1 MDDGDAVA
9 GVEEKDKARERLTRA
24 GSAADLPVTVIR
36 PSRGWA
42 PLNLRDLWT
51 YRELLY
57 FFTWRD
63 LKVRYKHTVV
73 GAGWAVIQPLCMM
86 LIFVV
91 VFGIL
96 TRVPTRNIPYPY
108 PIFVLSGLVPW
119 QLFAMGLQRASI
131 SLVEQQ
137 GVITKIYFPRLI
149 LPISAVLATAL
160 DFVIG
165 VLVLLAMM
173 AFFGLAPTATVVAL
187 PAFALL
193 VVVTTLGIG
202 FWMSAVNVRYRDV
215 GFVLTFLVQLWFF
228 ATPIFY
234 SSKLVPERFQPLYGL
249 NPMAGALEG
258 FRWALL
264 GKDQAPGLMLWVSAA
279 MVAFVFVAGLFY
291 FRRTE
296 QTFADVV

>member
-1 MDDGDAVA
+1 MDDGDAAA
-9 GVEEKDKARERLTRA
+9 GVEEKNEARERLTRA

-57 FFTWRD
+57 FLVWRD
-63 LKVRYKHTVV
+63 IKVRYKQTLV
-73 GAGWAVIQPLCMM
+73 GAGWAVLQPLAMT

-96 TRVPTRNIPYPY
+96 AKVSSGEIPY

-119 QLFAMGLQRASI
+119 QLFAMGLPRATI
-131 SLVEQQ
+131 SLVQHEA
-137 GVITKIYFPRLI
+137 VITKIYFPRLF
-149 LPISAVLATAL
+149 LPISAVLGTVLDFIFAFVVLLVMMPFFGMLPAKTAL
-160 DFVIG
+160 
-165 VLVLLAMM
+165 L
-173 AFFGLAPTATVVAL
+173 L

-193 VVVTTLGIG
+193 TLATVLGVG
-202 FWMSAVNVRYRDV
+202 LWMSAVNVKYRDV
-215 GFVLTFLVQLWFF
+215 GYVLTFLTQLWFF
-228 ATPIFY
+228 ATPVFY
-234 SSKLVPERFQPLYGL
+234 PSTFVPERFRPLYGL
-249 NPMAGALEG
+249 NPMVGVVEG

-264 GKDQAPGLMLWVSAA
+264 GKGQPPGLMLWVSVP
-279 MVAFVFVAGLFY
+279 MVAIVFVGGLFY